1 MLQLAINS
9 YKIVGILSRPM
20 MKYFH
25 FVNKSICICIS
36 IFAGFVRFQ
45 QLLPNLTG
53 HIPVNFLSI
62 CIFVFVNLSQ
72 MYLYFNF
79 YRICC
84 SSCHQF
90 RSEWCRSRQNLLSQK
105 HFCIILSQRNLCISF
120 QSTFTQTQSCST
132 SGHFYHTRHHKI
144 KIIKVIIT

>member
-1 MLQLAINS
+1 MMLQLAINS

-53 HIPVNFLSI
+53 LIPPVILLFY
-62 CIFVFVNLSQ
+62 IFVFVNLSQ
-72 MYLYFNF
+72 MYVFVFQFLQDFQQLSSVSFRVVPQPSKPFVSKTFLHYSVSKKSLHLLPINF
-79 YRICC
+79 YTNSIMLNIRSFLSY
-84 SSCHQF
+84 SS
-90 RSEWCRSRQNLLSQK
+90 S
-105 HFCIILSQRNLCISF
+105 
-120 QSTFTQTQSCST
+120 
-132 SGHFYHTRHHKI
+132 
-144 KIIKVIIT
+144 